1 MTGLGQHNVGAL
13 LLLVRELND
22 STRFCARRLRYPGDV
37 TGADTVLAWQ
47 TGYPFSVN
55 FFRGYPRF
63 NPGEFSAQE
72 MLERG
77 EVDGC
82 LLVGSEG
89 VSRFSKSAVDRLR
102 RIPTIALDYP
112 TVESF
117 ISPTVRFTTA
127 VYGVHQQGTAFR
139 MDGIPI
145 PLRAFLPT
153 DYPNDCTVL
162 KAIEDQF
169 MEDD

>member
-1 MTGLGQHNVGAL
+1 
-13 LLLVRELND
+13 
-22 STRFCARRLRYPGDV
+22 
-37 TGADTVLAWQ
+37 
-47 TGYPFSVN
+47 
-55 FFRGYPRF
+55 
-63 NPGEFSAQE
+63 

-77 EVDGC
+77 DVDAC

-89 VSRFSKSAVDRLR
+89 VGRFSKSAVERLR

-117 ISPTVRFTTA
+117 IPPTVRFTTA
-127 VYGVHQQGTAFR
+127 VYGVHQPGTAFR

-153 DYPNDCTVL
+153 DYPNDCAVL

-169 MEDD
+169 MEVD